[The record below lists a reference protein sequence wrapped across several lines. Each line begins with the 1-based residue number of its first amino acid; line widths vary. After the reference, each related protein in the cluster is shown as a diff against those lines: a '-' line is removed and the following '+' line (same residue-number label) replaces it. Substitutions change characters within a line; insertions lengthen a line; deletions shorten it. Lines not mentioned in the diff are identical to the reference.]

1 MNYVLRRIDP
11 LSAAKLIAVSAAL
24 FMAVY
29 VVIALAVV
37 TALDIQLGSEQG
49 PFVGAAPW
57 IMLVMPFAYLIGVYL
72 VTLLVC
78 LIFNALAG
86 WLGGIRIELSG
97 D

>member
-11 LSAAKLIAVSAAL
+11 MSAAKLIAVSAAL

-37 TALDIQLGSEQG
+37 TALDIQLGPEQG
-49 PFVGAAPW
+49 PFVEAAPW
-57 IMLVMPFAYLIGVYL
+57 MLLVMPFAYLIGVYL
-72 VTLLVC
+72 VTLLICV
-78 LIFNALAG
+78 IFNALAG

>member
-1 MNYVLRRIDP
+1 MNYVLKKIDP
-11 LSAAKLIAVSAAL
+11 LSAAKLIAISAAL

-37 TALDIQLGSEQG
+37 TALGIELGPQEG
-49 PFVGAAPW
+49 PFVQAAPW
-57 IMLVMPFAYLIGVYL
+57 MLLVMPFAYLIGVYL

-86 WLGGIRIELSG
+86 WLGGIRIELGGS
-97 D
+97 